1 MPFLLLLACEA
12 PAVHAESGTD
22 APTETGCE
30 ATPWFLDE
38 DGDGFGGSAAGTA
51 CEPLGGTVAVDGDCN
66 DADAEVHP
74 GALDVCDGRDNDC
87 DAETLETGVALD
99 GVPGFA
105 TISEAL
111 AVAGEGSEVTVCA
124 GTYPESLTIGTTLTL
139 RGPAGAAATVIDAGG
154 SGAVVTVTGGSPV
167 LEGVTLTGGAAGG
180 IDASAAGG
188 LTLVAC
194 DVTGNEGVSGAGVLG
209 PISGPLSII
218 GGTISGNEA
227 SEYGGGVY
235 AANLT
240 IDGAVVHANEAL
252 DGAGIFV
259 PDGGVAVLS
268 AATVSSNEAASIG
281 GGAYIGLGA
290 TLTTDA
296 TRWDGDRAAVYA
308 AGVYLDEGSSFSD
321 TAGTFDNLAAEDK
334 GGAIYAR
341 YADVALA
348 GSTFTGNSGTWGG
361 HVFLYGAT
369 LTAETSTFR
378 YGVAELGG
386 AMYVYAGSAATLTDC
401 IVEGNTAG
409 SSGGVRLRTDAVFT
423 SVATA
428 WGSGASDNLPNDVDV
443 SNNALFWYT
452 DAASF
457 TCSTDTATCE
467 TVDAAAMLDQ

>member
-1 MPFLLLLACEA
+1 MSLLLLLACEA
-12 PAVHAESGTD
+12 PAPQGD
-22 APTETGCE
+22 ADTEAHSDTGCA

-51 CEPLGGTVAVDGDCN
+51 CAPLAGTVAVDGDCD

-87 DAETLETGVALD
+87 DAETLGTGVALD
-99 GVPGFA
+99 GVPGFQ

-111 AVAGEGSEVTVCA
+111 AIAGEGAEVMVCA
-124 GTYPESLTIGTTLTL
+124 GTYPESLTIGKTLTL
-139 RGPAGAAATVIDAGG
+139 RGPAGAEATVIDAE
-154 SGAVVTVTGGSPV
+154 GAGATITVTGGAPV
-167 LEGVTLTGGAAGG
+167 LEGLTLTGGAAGG
-180 IDASAAGG
+180 IDASAAAG
-188 LTLVAC
+188 LTLLAC
-194 DVTGNEGVSGAGVLG
+194 VVTGNEGISGAGVLG
-209 PISGPLSII
+209 PTSGALSIL
-218 GGTISGNEA
+218 GGTISGNKA

-235 AANLT
+235 AGDLT

-259 PDGGVAVLS
+259 PNGGVAVLS

-290 TLTTDA
+290 TLIA
-296 TRWDGDRAAVYA
+296 ESTRWDGDRAAVYA
-308 AGVYLDEGSSFSD
+308 AGVYLDEGASFSD
-321 TAGTFDNLAAEDK
+321 TAGAFDNLAAEDK

-341 YADVALA
+341 YASVALA

-361 HVFLYGAT
+361 HVFLYGST
-369 LTAETSTFR
+369 LTAESSTFQ
-378 YGVAELGG
+378 YGVADLGG

-409 SSGGVRLRTDAVFT
+409 SSGGVRLRTDAAFT

-428 WGSGASDNLPNDVDV
+428 WGSGASDNIPNDVDV
-443 SNNALFWYT
+443 SNDALFWYT

-457 TCSTDTATCE
+457 TCSTDTAMCE
-467 TVDAAAMLDQ
+467 SADAKLDQ